1 MKTFDSVL
9 INIENHIATVTL
21 NRPGAGNSFDGEF
34 FKEVAEAI
42 YLCEGDENVQVILL
56 TGSGRNFSVGGDI
69 QQMANP
75 GFLSYDVSILSGE
88 MSASVRKC
96 KKPVVA
102 VINGVAAGA
111 GCALTMRKGS
121 AAQAWTTLL
130 VRQALTADVEWAPHS
145 WLFDFAAALTPLPPP

>member
-69 QQMANP
+69 QGRCLHLCANVKSP
-75 GFLSYDVSILSGE
+75 WWQSSMVLRLGL
-88 MSASVRKC
+88 
-96 KKPVVA
+96 A
-102 VINGVAAGA
+102 V
-111 GCALTMRKGS
+111 
-121 AAQAWTTLL
+121 
-130 VRQALTADVEWAPHS
+130 P
-145 WLFDFAAALTPLPPP
+145 